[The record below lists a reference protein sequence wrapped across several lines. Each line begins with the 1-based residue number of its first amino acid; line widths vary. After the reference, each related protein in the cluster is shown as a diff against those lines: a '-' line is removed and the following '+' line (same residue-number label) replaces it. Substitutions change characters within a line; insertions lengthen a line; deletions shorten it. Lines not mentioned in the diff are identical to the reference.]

1 MAVLAAV
8 LPSNL
13 SQAQEIAEKIFAE
26 MGSLSVLF
34 TTTGLEADVVRRQ
47 SESIR
52 VMLLLVREA
61 VQRLHRAKIYKQ
73 PLLAGVEQVFVY
85 LQSVMGYEKTE
96 QVRVLFLD
104 KDQYLLRDEITGRGT
119 IDQAPVYPRELVY
132 RALQLGASGFVLV
145 HNHPSGNPKPSEADI
160 VMTDQVIAAACVVGL
175 TVWDHIIIGAGRML
189 SMKKEGLFPL

>member
-8 LPSNL
+8 LPSDL

-52 VMLLLVREA
+52 VMFLLVREA

-73 PLLAGVEQVFVY
+73 PLLSGVEQIFVY
-85 LQSVMGYEKTE
+85 LQSIMGYEKTE

-104 KDQYLLRDEITGRGT
+104 KNQYLLRDEITGRGT

-160 VMTDQVIAAACVVGL
+160 VMTDQVIAATRVVGL
-175 TVWDHIIIGAGRML
+175 TVWDHIIVGAGRML